1 MRIRPFLAGLVLAS
15 LCIPASAGA
24 AAGWS
29 LTVYHATLAQEKL
42 LDIFANRHF
51 FEASYLVAMTVAKEF
66 AGSKQGLTWEAEGQA
81 VKHYGKQHHWET
93 NAVLVARWHRF
104 PWDRYVD
111 TSVAV
116 GEGLSYA
123 TRTSR
128 VEAEDHENTSH
139 LLNYLLFELTLGLPR
154 YSHWHLSGRIHHRSG
169 VFGLF
174 NDVHGGSNFMGLGVT
189 YRF

>member
-1 MRIRPFLAGLVLAS
+1 MA
-15 LCIPASAGA
+15 
-24 AAGWS
+24 
-29 LTVYHATLAQEKL
+29 
-42 LDIFANRHF
+42 
-51 FEASYLVAMTVAKEF
+51 VAKEF
-66 AGSKQGLTWEAEGQA
+66 AGSKQGLAWEAEGQA

-104 PWDRYVD
+104 PWDRLLD

-154 YSHWHLSGRIHHRSG
+154 YPHWHLSGRIHHRSG

-174 NDVHGGSNFMGLGVT
+174 NDVRGGSNFMGLGVT
-189 YRF
+189 YRL